1 MHTCFFVCNPHYK
14 IITKKFQIL
23 TSIKIYDKIIKN
35 KERMYLLMYNNV
47 DEYLKQKRTE
57 KFTEEYIK
65 KAKLLINEGLYH
77 VVYSPDNVQSSEY
90 PFEEYDATSGSMK
103 YYKKVPM
110 NVTNDEF
117 EQIKKYSTIDE
128 TPKNAISIT
137 LTVIAYII
145 FISGFIYGIYI
156 GSEYYVDEF
165 SFSLA
170 FISWI
175 ITLISGMTFL
185 GFAEIIKLLEA
196 IKNK

>member
-14 IITKKFQIL
+14 IITKKFQML

-35 KERMYLLMYNNV
+35 KEGMYLLMYNNV

-103 YYKKVPM
+103 HYKKVPM

>member
-35 KERMYLLMYNNV
+35 KEGMYLLMYNNV

-103 YYKKVPM
+103 HYKKVPM

>member
-35 KERMYLLMYNNV
+35 KEGMYLLMHNNV

-103 YYKKVPM
+103 HYKKVPM

>member
-1 MHTCFFVCNPHYK
+1 
-14 IITKKFQIL
+14 
-23 TSIKIYDKIIKN
+23 
-35 KERMYLLMYNNV
+35 MYLLMYNNV

-103 YYKKVPM
+103 HYKKVPM

-185 GFAEIIKLLEA
+185 GFAEFIKLLEA

>member
-14 IITKKFQIL
+14 IITKKFQIF
-23 TSIKIYDKIIKN
+23 TSIKIYYKIIKN
-35 KERMYLLMYNNV
+35 NEGMYLLMYNNV

-103 YYKKVPM
+103 HYKKVPM

>member
-1 MHTCFFVCNPHYK
+1 
-14 IITKKFQIL
+14 
-23 TSIKIYDKIIKN
+23 
-35 KERMYLLMYNNV
+35 MYNNV

-65 KAKLLINEGLYH
+65 KAKLLIATLAMSA
-77 VVYSPDNVQSSEY
+77 VMATYSPDNVQSSEY

-103 YYKKVPM
+103 HYKKVPM

>member
-1 MHTCFFVCNPHYK
+1 
-14 IITKKFQIL
+14 
-23 TSIKIYDKIIKN
+23 
-35 KERMYLLMYNNV
+35 MYLLSGYNNV
-47 DEYLKQKRTE
+47 DRVFKTKKNRKMSPKT
-57 KFTEEYIK
+57 YIK
-65 KAKLLINEGLYH
+65 KLSKLLIHMKVSYARCSHWL
-77 VVYSPDNVQSSEY
+77 PDNVQSSEY
-90 PFEEYDATSGSMK
+90 PFEEYDATSGSYETFTK
-103 YYKKVPM
+103 QVPM

>member
-14 IITKKFQIL
+14 VITKKFQIL

-103 YYKKVPM
+103 HYKKVPM

>member
-103 YYKKVPM
+103 HYKKVPM

>member
-1 MHTCFFVCNPHYK
+1 M
-14 IITKKFQIL
+14 
-23 TSIKIYDKIIKN
+23 
-35 KERMYLLMYNNV
+35 
-47 DEYLKQKRTE
+47 
-57 KFTEEYIK
+57 
-65 KAKLLINEGLYH
+65 
-77 VVYSPDNVQSSEY
+77 QSSEY

-103 YYKKVPM
+103 HYKKVPM
-110 NVTNDEF
+110 NVTTDEF

>member
-1 MHTCFFVCNPHYK
+1 
-14 IITKKFQIL
+14 
-23 TSIKIYDKIIKN
+23 
-35 KERMYLLMYNNV
+35 MYLMICRHVFDAMKGEGKEMISLG
-47 DEYLKQKRTE
+47 ERYLFHVYTFRCGHAKMAPD
-57 KFTEEYIK
+57 EEYIK

-103 YYKKVPM
+103 HYKKVPM

>member
-1 MHTCFFVCNPHYK
+1 
-14 IITKKFQIL
+14 
-23 TSIKIYDKIIKN
+23 
-35 KERMYLLMYNNV
+35 MYLLMYYNV

-103 YYKKVPM
+103 HYKKVPM

-128 TPKNAISIT
+128 TPKNAISTGKVAPSFWPKVKKKNI
-137 LTVIAYII
+137 IAYII